1 MSPGLNLF
9 LISAVN
15 ILNVAVYAVSI
26 VLIRR
31 ISPPASR
38 RKGFLVVPE
47 ILAGLVIVKTLV
59 NLVLT
64 LLVSTGHSGGSL
76 GLEGSKAWSFTGYV
90 LAGLALAAFGVV
102 ARGLLAPGEPPAL
115 RP

>member
-26 VLIRR
+26 VLIRH

-76 GLEGSKAWSFTGYV
+76 GLEAPKPGV
-90 LAGLALAAFGVV
+90 LQDTY
-102 ARGLLAPGEPPAL
+102 
-115 RP
+115 